1 MSDTTDEK
9 TMTAPKRTPL
19 GLKRGVERDTVR
31 QSFSH
36 GRTNMVQVERK
47 KRRIT
52 LPGEKEA
59 APAPTPPPAPVARH
73 QPEPAPQRPAPAPV
87 PEPAPAPA
95 PPIAR
100 GGLVLR
106 QLSTD

>member
-9 TMTAPKRTPL
+9 TMTTPKRAPL

-47 KRRIT
+47 KRRP
-52 LPGEKEA
+52 LSGDGKSE
-59 APAPTPPPAPVARH
+59 APAVS
-73 QPEPAPQRPAPAPV
+73 V
-87 PEPAPAPA
+87 C
-95 PPIAR
+95 
-100 GGLVLR
+100 
-106 QLSTD
+106 